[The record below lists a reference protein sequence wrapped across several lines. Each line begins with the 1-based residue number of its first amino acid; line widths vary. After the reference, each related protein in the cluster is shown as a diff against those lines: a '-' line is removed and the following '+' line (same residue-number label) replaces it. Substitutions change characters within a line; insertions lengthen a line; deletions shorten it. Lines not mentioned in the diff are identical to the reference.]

1 MEEKMKEFLV
11 FLAKAV
17 VVGLI
22 LVGLLFLG
30 GAILQRNTVACVD
43 ANPTTLSV
51 VKDTNTVT
59 SGKLALGEPQVCKFA
74 DGYDSLGKVVPA
86 GTKIEGPAF
95 VKPDR
100 NIDWGNPIYIGE
112 EYTTSASDE
121 VVWLLTGDNACVDA
135 QSLFFTYWS
144 QTNPK

>member
-1 MEEKMKEFLV
+1 MRSFLV
-11 FLAKAV
+11 FV
-17 VVGLI
+17 GQVIVIGLI
-22 LVGLLFLG
+22 IAGLIFLA
-30 GAILQRNTVACVD
+30 GAIFQRNSIACVD
-43 ANPTTLSV
+43 TSPVGLGV
-51 VKDTNTVT
+51 VKDTGART
-59 SGKLALGEPQVCKFA
+59 SGSLSLGEPQICKFA

-86 GTKIEGPAF
+86 GTQIKGPAF